1 MMPRFNLA
9 DYETVEERIKRFYGD
24 YPDGRILTENET
36 VPEYRSEKI
45 WVVRALVFLNGEDVE
60 RGCPKASGLAYEVD
74 SASGPTAASALEVC
88 ETSAIGRALANA
100 GYSGNKRASREEME
114 KVQRHEQAKAVQRD
128 WLAEALAA
136 TDADLVR
143 VLWGEASKQGAPQEA
158 LDRIAEHGKSLT
170 PVSEREGAVSS
181 VPGGT
186 KSKRSTPR

>member
-1 MMPRFNLA
+1 VARFNLA

-24 YPDGRILTENET
+24 YPDGRILTDNET
-36 VPEYRSEKI
+36 IPEYRAEKI

-74 SASGPTAASALEVC
+74 SASGPQAASALEVC

-114 KVQRHEQAKAVQRD
+114 KVQRHEQAKTVARD
-128 WLAEALAA
+128 WLAEALTA
-136 TDADLVR
+136 THPDSVR
-143 VLWGEASKQGAPQEA
+143 VLWGEASKQGAPQEV

-181 VPGGT
+181 VPGGS
-186 KSKRSTPR
+186 KSKRSTTR